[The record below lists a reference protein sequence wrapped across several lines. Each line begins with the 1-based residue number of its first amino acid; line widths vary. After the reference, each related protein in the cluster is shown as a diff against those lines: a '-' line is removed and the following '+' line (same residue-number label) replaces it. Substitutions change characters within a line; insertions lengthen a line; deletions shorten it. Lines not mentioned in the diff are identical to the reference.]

1 MHAYKFRCE
10 SFSIRSRFLRYL
22 LKILYK
28 KNYNNNK
35 YIEIKTLVLFTMI
48 IRSSNINWI
57 NPQKKKGTKIN
68 IIPPSYQSIIALL
81 NSIRSNEIKNNN
93 RGIRIL
99 FFIFFVNNK
108 RHDALFSR
116 SFSRYIIRINQKKIW
131 SAKKHEGSAPA
142 SVKNPTSLF
151 THRSLSFHAYPA

>member
-48 IRSSNINWI
+48 IRSSNINWNLSI
-57 NPQKKKGTKIN
+57 LKKRKEQKLT
-68 IIPPSYQSIIALL
+68 
-81 NSIRSNEIKNNN
+81 
-93 RGIRIL
+93 
-99 FFIFFVNNK
+99 
-108 RHDALFSR
+108 
-116 SFSRYIIRINQKKIW
+116 
-131 SAKKHEGSAPA
+131 
-142 SVKNPTSLF
+142 
-151 THRSLSFHAYPA
+151 